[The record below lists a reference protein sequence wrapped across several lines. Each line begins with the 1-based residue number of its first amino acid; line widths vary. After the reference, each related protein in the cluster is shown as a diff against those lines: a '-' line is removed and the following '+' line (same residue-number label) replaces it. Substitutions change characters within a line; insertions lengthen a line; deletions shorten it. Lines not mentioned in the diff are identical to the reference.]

1 MSTELALL
9 LYGYFL
15 PLVVSYVVVRK
26 YVIKEHNSKPTFEHF
41 ACVLTPIINFIV
53 FGAII
58 TYFFEWL
65 FVKSN
70 FIQRAV
76 KWFFLIK

>member
-15 PLVVSYVVVRK
+15 PLVVSYIGVRK
-26 YVIKEHNSKPTFEHF
+26 YVIEEEKGNPTFLHV
-41 ACVLTPIINFIV
+41 ACVIMPIINFIV
-53 FGAII
+53 FGAVISYLI
-58 TYFFEWL
+58 KLL
-65 FVKSN
+65 FVKSEY
-70 FIQRAV
+70 IQRVV

>member
-9 LYGYFL
+9 IFGYFL
-15 PLVVSYVVVRK
+15 PMVVNYIVVRK
-26 YVIKEHNSKPTFEHF
+26 YVIEEEKGNPTFLHV
-41 ACVLTPIINFIV
+41 ACVIMPIINFIV